1 MGCSSSTATEPAGP
15 GAVDEGGSRKANTP
29 STRPPPL
36 LAIIPGQVPVVLHD
50 GPSAAVVASTM
61 PSSTTTAPLAASPTS
76 PPVSSDSD
84 IEEVNASDWLCD
96 DDCDTSGGEAG
107 GGRGSLPSAE
117 AAARQD
123 EQKKEA
129 KTTLFKQKSLT
140 QASMG
145 LSLMAKMSK
154 LKIKAL
160 QVRQRTAAS
169 LVAQSSQQAVTVTD
183 TVVRAEVGKKNK
195 KGATKR
201 LNQYTLGDDLGRGQF
216 GKVKLATDDKGRQFA
231 VKIMNKQRLGKVQM
245 SSRSLHVHVSGM
257 SAGGGEQGKDGE
269 CTPSTGVG
277 GPGDNS
283 TPPRGLKDGSTAL
296 DSVKT
301 EIAIMKKLRHP
312 NLVQLFEV
320 IDDPEHHKLYLVL
333 DLQVGVG

>member
-1 MGCSSSTATEPAGP
+1 MGCSSSSTATEPAGP
-15 GAVDEGGSRKANTP
+15 GAIDEGGGRRANTP

-50 GPSAAVVASTM
+50 GRASSAAVSTM

-76 PPVSSDSD
+76 PSTSLPVSSDSD

-96 DDCDTSGGEAG
+96 DDCDTSGGE
-107 GGRGSLPSAE
+107 
-117 AAARQD
+117 
-123 EQKKEA
+123 
-129 KTTLFKQKSLT
+129 TTLFKQKSLT

-160 QVRQRTAAS
+160 HARQRTAAS
-169 LVAQSSQQAVTVTD
+169 LVAQPSQQTVTVTD

-195 KGATKR
+195 RGTKR

-245 SSRSLHVHVSGM
+245 SSRSLPGM
-257 SAGGGEQGKDGE
+257 GGGGEKGNDRGGAA
-269 CTPSTGVG
+269 PSNGVG
-277 GPGDNS
+277 GHGDNS
-283 TPPRGLKDGSTAL
+283 TPRRGLKDGTTAMHF
-296 DSVKT
+296 VKM
-301 EIAIMKKLRHP
+301 EIAVMKKLVHV

>member
-1 MGCSSSTATEPAGP
+1 
-15 GAVDEGGSRKANTP
+15 
-29 STRPPPL
+29 
-36 LAIIPGQVPVVLHD
+36 
-50 GPSAAVVASTM
+50 M

>member
-1 MGCSSSTATEPAGP
+1 MGCSSSSTATEPAGP
-15 GAVDEGGSRKANTP
+15 GAIDEGGGRRTNTP

-50 GPSAAVVASTM
+50 GRASSAAVSTM
-61 PSSTTTAPLAASPTS
+61 PSSTTTAPLAASPTSPSTS

-107 GGRGSLPSAE
+107 GGGSSASS
-117 AAARQD
+117 AVKAARQD

-129 KTTLFKQKSLT
+129 ETTLFKQKSLT

-160 QVRQRTAAS
+160 HARQRTAAS
-169 LVAQSSQQAVTVTD
+169 LVAQPSQQAVTVTD
-183 TVVRAEVGKKNK
+183 TVVRAEVGKKK
-195 KGATKR
+195 KGGTKR

-245 SSRSLHVHVSGM
+245 SSRSLPGM
-257 SAGGGEQGKDGE
+257 SGGGEKGIDRGGAA
-269 CTPSTGVG
+269 PSNGVG
-277 GPGDNS
+277 GHGDNS
-283 TPPRGLKDGSTAL
+283 TPRRGLKDGTTAMHF
-296 DSVKT
+296 VKM
-301 EIAIMKKLRHP
+301 EIAVMKKLVHV